1 MLAVQ
6 LNCTCQTCIILNLVC
21 NNTTFPTA
29 VCRLGKRRDSE
40 WSASKKL
47 DAPKFLRVFGNSC
60 LDSTYLTRQVSV
72 RNQSFGSNEIPTG
85 LFLASGTFDRQN
97 PSESKRQL
105 RLEPLKG
112 EGLFPFDEDTAN
124 QTETNPTVRL
134 RVAGRYRVILI
145 VSLSFQNYRTQPSAG
160 VCGR

>member
-1 MLAVQ
+1 MLRICCVFLETVVWIQ
-6 LNCTCQTCIILNLVC
+6 LTSHDRSRCETRALV
-21 NNTTFPTA
+21 PT
-29 VCRLGKRRDSE
+29 
-40 WSASKKL
+40 
-47 DAPKFLRVFGNSC
+47 KFLQDF
-60 LDSTYLTRQVSV
+60 
-72 RNQSFGSNEIPTG
+72 
-85 LFLASGTFDRQN
+85 FLARGTFDRQS